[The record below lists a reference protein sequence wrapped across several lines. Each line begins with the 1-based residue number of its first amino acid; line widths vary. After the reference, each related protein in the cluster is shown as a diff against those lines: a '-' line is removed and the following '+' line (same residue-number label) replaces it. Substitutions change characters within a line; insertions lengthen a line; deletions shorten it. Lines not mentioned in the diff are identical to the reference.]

1 MGIKFKFTTDFQF
14 DLLRYTVSD
23 KNGYKAVELY
33 DDSYFTLTEHAVIA
47 YTLKGYYKRKKTVP
61 GKTILIEEL
70 YKTFDHREFVNNL
83 TDDDRKEILS
93 LTSDLYKGIV
103 KDGDEILANTEKF
116 AQYVDVKHEIENVDL
131 LDYENYDTF
140 AKKIQK
146 AISPR
151 LRKLE
156 ERGLFLVKDARFR
169 QVKRKERGSI
179 IPMPWS
185 KLDRLTNAGGY
196 AKNSIMVILDQAK
209 KFKTGALVNISLR
222 YMQYHKKNVL
232 VIDLDGG
239 EDEFLLRIEQCMSNL
254 TKREVLD
261 EDGAVDEVIKRQI
274 RKSKRQGGEIISK
287 RMPAL
292 VTTATDIGNYMD
304 YLYREFQFQVDILVI
319 DYIAKMGAIS
329 GKDSLHERISEAYI
343 DMGNLA
349 MAKNIDLVWTAHHV
363 TRDAAKA
370 REKSI
375 YEPTD
380 TAGAIDMT
388 RHVQAIFG
396 LNRNPREEE
405 KGFQRL
411 EIVAQR
417 DGPPHGHIVFKIDLE
432 RQRMIPL
439 KVLELEEYY
448 KTCRPQKESEDN
460 TYGSSRGN
468 KKRGDLEDAE

>member
-1 MGIKFKFTTDFQF
+1 MKFNFTTDFQF
-14 DLLRYTVSD
+14 DLLKYTVLD
-23 KNGYKAVELY
+23 KGGFKAIELY

-47 YTLKGYYKRKKTVP
+47 HTLKGYYKRKKTVP

-93 LTSDLYKGIV
+93 LTNDLYKGIV
-103 KDGDEILANTEKF
+103 KDGDELLANAEKF
-116 AQYVDVKHEIENVDL
+116 AQYVDVKHEVENVDL

-156 ERGLFLVKDARFR
+156 ERGLFLIKDARFR

-185 KLDRLTNAGGY
+185 KLDRLTNADGY
-196 AKNSIMVILDQAK
+196 AKNSIMVIFDKAK
-209 KFKTGALVNISLR
+209 KFKTGALVNIALR
-222 YMQYHKKNVL
+222 YMQYYKKNVL
-232 VIDLDGG
+232 IIDLDGG
-239 EDEFLLRIEQCMSNL
+239 EDEFLLRIEQCMANL

-261 EDGAVDEVIKRQI
+261 EDGGVDDIIKRQI

-292 VTTATDIGNYMD
+292 VTTAADIGSYMD
-304 YLYREFQFQVDILVI
+304 YLYREFQFQVDILVV
-319 DYIAKMGAIS
+319 DYIGKMGAIS

-349 MAKNIDLVWTAHHV
+349 LAKNIDLVWTAHHV
-363 TRDAAKA
+363 TKDAAKV
-370 REKSI
+370 RGKSV
-375 YEPTD
+375 YEQTD
-380 TAGAIDMT
+380 AAGAIDMT

-396 LNRNPREEE
+396 LNRNPIEEE

-411 EIVAQR
+411 EIIDQR
-417 DGPPHGHIVFKIDLE
+417 DGPPHGHVVFKIDLE
-432 RQRMIPL
+432 RQRMTPL
-439 KVLELEEYY
+439 KASELEKYY
-448 KTCRPQKESEDN
+448 QTCRPSKDPEDTGYN
-460 TYGSSRGN
+460 SGRN
-468 KKRGDLEDAE
+468 KKKNDLEDA